1 MLLFVV
7 LGLMTV
13 AALALLVAPLL
24 RRHGP
29 VASRAEHD
37 MEIYRDQLLEL
48 DRDVERGLIGPAEQV
63 TARTEIERRM
73 LDAAPADDPSAQ
85 AARPGGQG
93 PIIAAFALTVLVPLA
108 AGSIYL
114 GLGAPGVEDQP
125 FAERPQE
132 ASAMA
137 DGEAMD
143 IEAMVAG
150 LAARLETE
158 PDDLEGWLMLGRS
171 YGALVRYD
179 QAVTAFEQAARLAP
193 DDADITAMLAEH
205 RVFAADGVVT
215 PVARREFVAALMR
228 DPGQVAAQFYLA
240 LGQSQ
245 AGDYQSAL
253 DGWLGLAEVTPIDA
267 PWLPALREQIQLA
280 AQNLGVAVPEFEAAD
295 GQLSP
300 GPSAP
305 GPTAEDI
312 AAAQEMSSEDQAAM
326 IESMVARLAA
336 RLEDEPDD
344 LAGWRQLGRSYG
356 VLGDAGAAREAF
368 EHAAA
373 LAPEN
378 PDVLAE
384 YAESIAQAAAPGA
397 AVPVDA
403 VAVFR
408 RLLALDGN
416 SPVALWHLGLAAA
429 QTGYTDEARE
439 LWGRLLAVLPT
450 GGTDFDAVQD
460 AIDSLEE

>member
-1 MLLFVV
+1 MVLFVA

-13 AALALLVAPLL
+13 VALALLVVPLL
-24 RRHGP
+24 RRHGTVP
-29 VASRAEHD
+29 ARAD
-37 MEIYRDQLLEL
+37 YDREIYRDQLLEL
-48 DRDVERGLIGPAEQV
+48 DRDGERGLIGPEEQA

-73 LDAAPADDPSAQ
+73 LNAGPAGGSPADDAGPV
-85 AARPGGQG
+85 GQG
-93 PIIAAFALTVLVPLA
+93 PLIAAFAVTVLVPLA

-114 GLGAPGVEDQP
+114 GLGSPGAENQP
-125 FAERPQE
+125 FAERPPV
-132 ASAMA
+132 APVVVDG

-150 LAARLETE
+150 LADRLQSE

-171 YGALVRYD
+171 YGALARYD

-205 RVFAADGVVT
+205 RVFAADGLVT
-215 PVARREFVAALMR
+215 PAAKREFVAALMR

-240 LGQSQ
+240 LARAQ
-245 AGDYQSAL
+245 AGDYQAAL
-253 DGWLGLAEVTPIDA
+253 DGWLALAEVTPADA
-267 PWLPALREQIQLA
+267 PWLPALREQVELA
-280 AQNLGVAVPEFEAAD
+280 AGNLGIAAPALD
-295 GQLSP
+295 IAEGELA
-300 GPSAP
+300 PSSMP

-312 AAAQEMSSEDQAAM
+312 AAAQDMTSEDQAAM
-326 IESMVARLAA
+326 IESMVARLAS

-356 VLGDAGAAREAF
+356 VLGDHGAARDAF
-368 EHAAA
+368 ARAAA
-373 LAPEN
+373 LAPDD

-384 YAESIAQAAAPGA
+384 HAESIAQSAPPGA
-397 AVPVDA
+397 PMPVEA

-429 QTGYTDEARE
+429 QTGSTDEARE
-439 LWGRLLAVLPT
+439 LWGRLLAVLPP
-450 GGTDFDAVQD
+450 GSADADAVQD
-460 AIDSLEE
+460 AIDGL